1 MKTIDVLPGS
11 PNTVTVNPGTST
23 TQVSTN
29 EQNLFLEDKR
39 LPITQIGQT
48 RWNVGGSELRT
59 KLYLNGV
66 KLTIGTDYVINLPYL
81 DLTLPFNLETDDEL
95 ILSI

>member
-1 MKTIDVLPGS
+1 MKTIDLKPGS
-11 PNTVTVNPGTST
+11 PNTVTVNPGSTS

-48 RWNVGGSELRT
+48 RWNLGGSELRT
-59 KLYLNGV
+59 KLYVNGV
-66 KLTIGTDYVINLPYL
+66 KLITLPYL